1 MKVSLIDYTGRGSA
15 DRYYAARLLAYTKN
29 TRLQQGAATA
39 GAFAEMSDQHLLA
52 ELDYIAKTIRSSWE
66 FVAFTF
72 QIEDVTRAFTHQLV
86 RTRTGS
92 YAQQSQRSVNMED
105 FSAEMPA
112 SLDTHKKQH
121 EWKCAIEDIQQA
133 YKNLHEM
140 GVPTQDCRGL
150 LPTNVHTNII
160 AQFNLRTLSDL
171 VAKRSNP
178 RAQGEYERVVNEME
192 RLVLEVMPWTK
203 GFLRPERTRT
213 PALDKLLRKAL
224 GGATPADVP
233 EVNSVL
239 KEVDMLKATWG

>member
-15 DRYYAARLLAYTKN
+15 DPYYAARLLAYAKN
-29 TRLQQGAATA
+29 TRLQQGAVSQEF
-39 GAFAEMSDQHLLA
+39 FAKMSEESLLA

-66 FVAFTF
+66 FVDATF

-92 YAQQSQRSVNMED
+92 YAQQSQRSVNMEN
-105 FSAEMPA
+105 FSAEMPN
-112 SLDTHKKQH
+112 SIDTEDKRQD
-121 EWKCAIEDIQQA
+121 WNTAIEVIQEVYQS
-133 YKNLHEM
+133 LHKQ

-160 AQFNLRTLSDL
+160 AKFNLRTLADL

-192 RLVLEVMPWTK
+192 RLVMEVMPWTK

-213 PALDKLLRKAL
+213 PALDKLLRKLL
-224 GGATPADVP
+224 GNMTPADTP
-233 EVNSVL
+233 ELNAVL
-239 KEVDMLKATWG
+239 KEIDMLKGTWG